1 MLKKVPMTK
10 EDVIKELQSQSK
22 NLEELFDLS
31 EINDLLIKK
40 RYVAVEEAEHIIRNS
55 YITSKKRKEEMLN
68 GKV

>member
-31 EINDLLIKK
+31 ETNNSLIKK
-40 RYVAVEEAEHIIRNS
+40 KYIAVEEVEHIIRNS
-55 YITSKKRKEEMLN
+55 YITSKRRKEEMLN
-68 GKV
+68 GRV

>member
-31 EINDLLIKK
+31 ETNNSLIKK
-40 RYVAVEEAEHIIRNS
+40 KYIAVEEVEHIIRNS
-55 YITSKKRKEEMLN
+55 YITSKRRKEEILN
-68 GKV
+68 GRV

>member
-31 EINDLLIKK
+31 ETNDLLIKK
-40 RYVAVEEAEHIIRNS
+40 RYVAVEEVEHIIRNS
-55 YITSKKRKEEMLN
+55 YITSKRRKEEMLN
-68 GKV
+68 GRV

>member
-31 EINDLLIKK
+31 ETNNSLIKK
-40 RYVAVEEAEHIIRNS
+40 KYIAVEEVEHIIRNS
-55 YITSKKRKEEMLN
+55 YITSKRRKEEVLN
-68 GKV
+68 GRV

>member
-31 EINDLLIKK
+31 ETNNSLIKK
-40 RYVAVEEAEHIIRNS
+40 KYIAVEEVEHIIRNS
-55 YITSKKRKEEMLN
+55 YITSKRRKEELIN
-68 GKV
+68 GRV

>member
-31 EINDLLIKK
+31 ETNNSLIKK
-40 RYVAVEEAEHIIRNS
+40 KYIAVEEVEHIIRNS

-68 GKV
+68 GRV